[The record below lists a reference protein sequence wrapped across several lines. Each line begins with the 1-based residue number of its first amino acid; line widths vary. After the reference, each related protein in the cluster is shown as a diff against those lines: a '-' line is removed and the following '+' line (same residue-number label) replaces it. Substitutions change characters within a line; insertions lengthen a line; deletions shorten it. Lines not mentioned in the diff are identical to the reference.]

1 MVRIAC
7 DTSRLD
13 LQRPAGPAVYALA
26 VLEALRSTGQAE
38 IIDATHDREAEV
50 ILSLDGRFRARPG
63 RRTVTAI
70 LDLGHLLERGGYTP
84 RTWLAQNWR
93 VASASRRSDHLL
105 APSGA
110 VQVGLE
116 RYLGVPAERITV
128 FEARPAPEF
137 RRRPRDEVEALR
149 RRFGLPE
156 RYLLFVGSRS
166 RRKNLGLLARAWE
179 IARRRLAS
187 ESGGE
192 LGLVLAGPGRGGV
205 AGARDLG
212 YVDRA
217 LLPPL
222 LSGALAWVNPSL
234 YEGSAVGALEAVSCG
249 APPLVAATGASP
261 RAVGR
266 AGITLDP
273 HDPDAWAEAMVAVV
287 GEQELRAALV
297 AAGLK
302 AASELRAE
310 GPQAGALLAAIEGR
324 PVGAG
329 VQARPG

>member
-7 DTSRLD
+7 DTSHLD
-13 LQRPAGPAVYALA
+13 LERPVGPSVYAMA
-26 VLEALRSTGQAE
+26 VLEALRSTGEAE
-38 IIDATHDREAEV
+38 IVDGGREAEV
-50 ILSLDGRFRARPG
+50 ILSLDGRFRAGPG

-70 LDLGHLLERGGYTP
+70 LDLGHLLERRGYTP
-84 RTWLAQNWR
+84 GAWLAQNWR
-93 VASASRRSDHLL
+93 VASAARRSDHLL
-105 APSGA
+105 APSPA

-116 RYLGVPAERITV
+116 RYLGIPPERITV
-128 FEARPAPEF
+128 FEAGPGPAF
-137 RRRPRDEVEALR
+137 RRRSREEVEAVR
-149 RRFGLPE
+149 SRFGLPQ

-179 IARRRLAS
+179 IARRRVA
-187 ESGGE
+187 GE
-192 LGLVLAGPGRGGV
+192 PANDVGLVLAGPGRGGV

-217 LLPPL
+217 LLPAL

-273 HDPDAWAEAMVAVV
+273 HDPDAWAEAMAAVV
-287 GEQELRAALV
+287 TEQGLRAALV

-310 GPQAGALLAAIEGR
+310 RPDGGALLAAVEGR
-324 PVGAG
+324 SARSGA
-329 VQARPG
+329 QARPR

>member
-7 DTSRLD
+7 DTSHLD
-13 LQRPAGPAVYALA
+13 LQRPAGAAVYALA
-26 VLEALRSTGQAE
+26 VLETLRSTGEAE
-38 IIDATHDREAEV
+38 IFDAHHREAEV

-70 LDLGHLLERGGYTP
+70 LDLGHLLERGGYAP
-84 RTWLAQNWR
+84 GTWLAQNWR

-105 APSGA
+105 APSAA

-116 RYLGVPAERITV
+116 RYLGVPPERVTV

-137 RRRPRDEVEALR
+137 RRRPREEVEALR
-149 RRFGLPE
+149 RRLGLPE

-179 IARRRLAS
+179 IARRRLGS
-187 ESGGE
+187 E
-192 LGLVLAGPGRGGV
+192 LDLVLAGPGRGGV

-266 AGITLDP
+266 AGIALDP

-287 GEQELRAALV
+287 SEQGLRAALV

-310 GPQAGALLAAIEGR
+310 GPEPGALLAAIEGR
-324 PVGAG
+324 AAGSGA
-329 VQARPG
+329 QARPR